1 MVTST
6 RDGTRVK
13 WRTLIGFVG
22 MEANLF
28 ALPVKKNFQ
37 KSHMQNHIQ
46 ARHPGYRFRCPDC
59 DKKYTTYDKLK
70 VHYSTIHEG
79 NKHACEFCDYVSNFK
94 KHLIEHVK
102 VKHEGVKYRCTEC
115 LIEFKRRRNLI
126 THIKFKHHNIGG
138 FTCPQCEYRTLD
150 KSRFSSH
157 IQSHLNKTKE
167 SIKCQKCNKICPSK
181 EYYNCHTFFGCS
193 YDPSTRIKRSLQ
205 VT

>member
-1 MVTST
+1 MEDIKRSCEN
-6 RDGTRVK
+6 GGK
-13 WRTLIGFVG
+13 FVCPSC
-22 MEANLF
+22 EEEF
-28 ALPVKKNFQ
+28 SK
-37 KSHMQNHIQ
+37 KSHMENHIQ

-138 FTCPQCEYRTLD
+138 FTCPQCEYCTLD

-193 YDPSTRIKRSLQ
+193 YDPSMYP
-205 VT
+205 